1 MELNQVLQALRNADA
16 AGDTEAAKRLA
27 EIARGMTR
35 EAVAPVPA
43 FADEPP
49 AEKKKSGILA
59 SAAKGIESL
68 ISSGRTAIGAAT
80 GDANE
85 AARAG
90 LERGEDIGRRYED
103 DVSLERVKQ
112 AYNERGL
119 LSAAGEVASQVPK
132 ALAGQA
138 PNIAATLG
146 SARLGAMAGS
156 PFGPAGAV
164 IGGVGGAIAPG
175 LVSMFG
181 SNVERQAA
189 EQAKEGRNTNVD
201 VGAAAAAAVPQ
212 AALDAAGTFIPLGGR
227 LVSKLIGVPA
237 EALMGK
243 AAANATKL
251 ADEKLLAVLA
261 KGTAVGAA
269 AEIPTEV
276 AQQMLERAQAG
287 LSLSSPEALA
297 EYGETAYQVS
307 LLAPIGAA
315 GRLSARSGARDNVL
329 AQDAATRR
337 ERFVEQEKAT
347 AAQAEAD
354 KVAAAAEEAR
364 RQTPEF
370 AIEAEQKYNAFTE
383 QFKTLREQAIAKVDQ
398 NDPAAIAAKKDAA
411 VQLRALKASDEF
423 KTAVTDYRAT
433 KGIRDKLTQDQAAAA
448 ATKAAA
454 DKEAA
459 DNKAAADKEAAIR
472 AELAV
477 MGQAPGTQRSLPGF
491 TPTETVTPMP
501 DLDAQ
506 QQEVQGFAEKQA
518 ELAQSLEAQQEAESN
533 AAKTGD
539 IAGLKSLRKRR
550 EMLQNE
556 YDFVS
561 KQLDTI
567 GIAPTR
573 NIDDTQKA
581 LTAAVA
587 KLKAMAGPGY
597 DPVKAD
603 KLVAK
608 IEEMQALIKAEG
620 AQQTSLDF
628 GDATQTTS
636 SEARDKFAARV
647 YKPGAADIEAQEA
660 AALEESRFAD
670 EQALA
675 EAEANVR
682 LSPERNALLRMG
694 KRKNP
699 LSPEINTM
707 LTGPEANNAE
717 ELRVLIARWQNAN
730 TVERA
735 KLGPQIKRLM
745 SASGLEGSSAM
756 GRTAQDLQGKEIG
769 AQGEL
774 IYTADE
780 DKADIEAPK
789 AQRVPGTGELRLYN
803 ERGERPL
810 DRAEIEARLQRLLVN
825 KNLSD
830 DAFNLLRRIENVL
843 PQANY
848 AESTDRVSEGKG
860 KVKRNTASSEGLLT
874 LIDRQLTKIER
885 GLEGMTQQGRGRTTD
900 LQGFPA
906 QGAASTTPPTEGVK
920 IDVTQR
926 ASAAPGTKSPIKE
939 VRQPEKTERGTSGST
954 GVPVSK
960 RVDDTQPT
968 TLRGASTKAKDLSGQ
983 AEIEPLLRTMERTAQ
998 EDAGQMGLF
1007 AEEDKKLGAIKPD
1020 AAAFQR
1026 LMKSPYVRTLQKNL
1040 PWPTLIRA
1048 SKALP
1053 KLNDDIAALQT
1064 KLDGMLEAQ
1073 KKYKDAERVIKS
1085 NADVA
1090 TLERGLDSLSNRV
1103 TDLVVNRMTLQGAI
1117 DEART
1122 KRVAIEKQIAA
1133 LQADTAPADVEE
1145 RSTLAQHRSELDQL
1159 ENVVQSTLNDVAL
1172 TDSAMGVLQAQIQ
1185 TMKALNEVQS
1195 LRDAAPFPTD
1205 TEATKEQLRAKQTQA
1220 AKLES
1225 DKRDIERADNT
1236 EDRAAEQARL
1246 AKARVDRDTKQT
1258 AFYNERQRRLEAAFG
1273 DSVEGRQFAA
1283 INAAQRT
1290 ARELGDPVFT
1300 ADENKQLAKDPR
1312 QVLGGYRAQETLLE
1326 RNLQKS
1332 LAKSR
1337 DARDSQLD
1345 GLRNRR
1351 DDLLKQYKAAKSS
1364 DLRANLGEKYDSA
1377 ARMVTNAEQKFAATP
1392 VTWIGM
1398 KKDRAALLDI
1408 YNKIEFL
1415 EAKIDA
1421 GVVSTPEERAPAA
1434 ARVKDSVL
1442 QQMAK
1447 RAQEQRK
1454 AVEDGTFRAD
1464 APSTSG
1470 EPLLKSE
1477 IKKLTQQQQT
1487 LYSSKGNTA
1496 EVREKIAKDV
1506 RERNLAANAKRAA
1519 DRAAAKLRAEEK
1531 QAVGKTLTPFD
1542 ETALRYQMA
1551 ATASQGPAVAI
1562 TAESSISNVMD
1573 ELTATSTSPLN
1584 RAVAERLR
1592 SLLVETRLRLVKN
1605 LTDDKGNPVYGS
1617 AKVDG
1622 SEISL
1627 DMQYGLNEQTVLHEG
1642 VHAAVERV
1650 LSLPDSQLNEDQR
1663 AAKRELQA
1671 LYEAYKKDKNA
1682 PNENAKENLSE
1693 FVAEALSDNPLQNYL
1708 QSKKWTIQNMW
1719 NAVKNGILK
1728 MIGVDTPTNMRDAA
1742 FAAADRLMTRV
1753 PRPTAAD
1760 ATTVVK
1766 SLNRPRINPALQDAL
1781 DVSDRLVAKQKSWSQ
1796 QVRDENSG
1804 LAFSTR
1810 YIDRFAGFEKLAKT
1824 MEALKGTQMM
1834 YYLRMYDQRMNFV
1847 SQSASNGALSLEK
1860 IKRADGETEY
1870 VVESKDGA
1878 NLRSTV
1884 EILKDATPLVG
1895 DADAVNQLFTSYLAH
1910 KRGKRV
1916 GFDKLNFSVT
1926 EAQLTKAMNSI
1937 DRVPGLKGIFEQ
1949 AQAEYNQYNE
1959 GLVRFAQQS
1968 GALGK
1973 ETADRLLATKDYI
1986 PYYRQNKDGGVE
1998 LVIGGE
2004 APIRVG
2010 SVKDQPYLHELVG
2023 GDEPIFDFFKSSLQN
2038 TNLMVDMGLRNLATR
2053 NAVMELVGLD
2063 AAKVTPSQISG
2074 TDVVQFKV
2082 DGKDMYARIDTD
2094 EFGVNADILVK
2105 GMEGIP
2111 LQLTGVMR
2119 IASIPSR
2126 FLRRAITINP
2136 LYAARQLFRDSLA
2149 APILAGADF
2158 SPVMGALREIGTV
2171 AGKTLD
2177 KRGITGGQ
2185 FFTGTQEDMARVMRE
2200 IAGGTSTWAQA
2211 VGRMESFGMAADALT
2226 RRAQYN
2232 SYIKQGLSEME
2243 ATLAALE
2250 SMNFNK
2256 RGASP
2261 SIHMANALIPFF
2273 NAQIQGLNVLYRA
2286 VTGKASQAEKL
2297 RLQSKLLTRGAL
2309 MFGTSL
2315 AYAAAMQDDEAYQN
2329 ATPDQKY
2336 GNWFIRI
2343 PGFDEPLKLPIP
2355 FEVGYIFKALPE
2367 ALYNAAV
2374 NDRGG
2379 EDAAAAFKAILR
2391 NTIPGGSSMLQVSG
2405 WPVGVPIPQA
2415 IKPAIETILGK
2426 SMYTGRDILSTKEQ
2440 RLRPEEQF
2448 RENTSELSKMFG
2460 GATGLSPIKLD
2471 ALINGYTGS
2480 VGLAILQMGNLAFS
2494 SNESPEKAVKR
2505 LSDMPV
2511 VGGVF
2516 QANDAGHII
2525 NSTYERLREAE
2536 QVKASV
2542 TDLLG
2547 KGEKAKAMALLQ
2559 EKGNEYALAS
2569 TSSWFQSAMQKLTQ
2583 YETAVRASDKT
2594 PEEKRE
2600 LLDKIR
2606 QQKIKLAG
2614 SVREAVDR
2622 TTPR

>member
-1 MELNQVLQALRNADA
+1 MPIYSVQGPDGRIYDVEGPEGASEAQIVAYVRQQIANA
-16 AGDTEAAKRLA
+16 
-27 EIARGMTR
+27 
-35 EAVAPVPA
+35 PA
-43 FADEPP
+43 EPP

-59 SAAKGIESL
+59 SASKGLESL

-80 GDANE
+80 GDANI
-85 AARAG
+85 AAREG
-90 LERGEDIGRRYED
+90 LERGETIGRRYED
-103 DVSLERVKQ
+103 EIGLDKVKQ
-112 AYNERGL
+112 AYSERGL
-119 LSAAGEVASQVPK
+119 LSAAGEVAGQIPK
-132 ALAGQA
+132 ALAQQA

-156 PFGPAGAV
+156 AFGPVGSV
-164 IGGVGGAIAPG
+164 VGGVGGALAPG

-189 EQAKEGRNTNVD
+189 EQAKEGKSTDVD
-201 VGAAAAAAVPQ
+201 VGTAAAAALPQ
-212 AALDAAGTFIPLGGR
+212 AALDAIGTFIPLGGR
-227 LVSKLIGVPA
+227 LVSKLTGIPA
-237 EALMGK
+237 GALFGK
-243 AAANATKL
+243 TATQTTKL
-251 ADEKLLAVLA
+251 ADEKLLATLA
-261 KGTAVGAA
+261 KGTATGAL

-287 LSLSSPEALA
+287 LSLSSPDALA

-307 LLAPIGAA
+307 LLAPVGAA
-315 GRLSARSGARDNVL
+315 GRLSERSGARDTVL
-329 AQDAATRR
+329 AQDAAARR
-337 ERFVEQEKAT
+337 ERLVEQEKAT
-347 AAQAEAD
+347 ATQAEAD

-364 RQTPEF
+364 KQTPAYAQEATQLFQDLVAEQKALRGQLRKIEKGSPTEIADKEFNKDINAQLSAMGDRLKSAAREYNRVQPILKQGMRTQTPE
-370 AIEAEQKYNAFTE
+370 EELRQQQMEQET
-383 QFKTLREQAIAKVDQ
+383 
-398 NDPAAIAAKKDAA
+398 AAG
-411 VQLRALKASDEF
+411 Q
-423 KTAVTDYRAT
+423 TAQQIP
-433 KGIRDKLTQDQAAAA
+433 G
-448 ATKAAA
+448 
-454 DKEAA
+454 
-459 DNKAAADKEAAIR
+459 
-472 AELAV
+472 ELL
-477 MGQAPGTQRSLPGF
+477 APGAAQMTLPGMEAVA
-491 TPTETVTPMP
+491 TTTPMP
-501 DLDAQ
+501 DTDAQ
-506 QQEVQGFAEKQA
+506 KAAQGFAEKRN
-518 ELAQSLEAQQEAESN
+518 ELAQLLETQQQAESD
-533 AAKTGD
+533 AAERGD
-539 IAGLKSLRKRR
+539 IAGIKSLRKRR

-556 YDFVS
+556 YDFVG
-561 KQLDTI
+561 KQLDTL
-567 GIAPTR
+567 GINPER
-573 NIDDTQKA
+573 NTDVIQKE
-581 LTAAVA
+581 LDAAINQ
-587 KLKAMAGPGY
+587 LKGMAGPGY

-603 KLVAK
+603 RLVNK
-608 IEEMQALIKAEG
+608 IEEMQALLQSEG
-620 AQQTSLDF
+620 VPAGAPRQASLDF
-628 GDATQTTS
+628 GRATQTPF

-670 EQALA
+670 AQALA
-675 EAEANVR
+675 DAQSRAA
-682 LSPERNALLRMG
+682 LGPEFMALQRISE
-694 KRKNP
+694 RKAP
-699 LSPEINTM
+699 LSPEINALLAAAPDDT
-707 LTGPEANNAE
+707 
-717 ELRVLIARWQNAN
+717 
-730 TVERA
+730 
-735 KLGPQIKRLM
+735 KLG
-745 SASGLEGSSAM
+745 SAAM

-774 IYTADE
+774 IYTAEE
-780 DKADIEAPK
+780 DKADIELPK
-789 AQRVPGTGELRLYN
+789 AQRVPSDELRLYP

-830 DAFNLLRRIENVL
+830 DAYALLRRIENVL
-843 PQANY
+843 PQADY
-848 AESTDRVSEGKG
+848 AESTERVSGGTG
-860 KVKRNTASSEGLLT
+860 KVKRDVARSEGLLT
-874 LIDRQLTKIER
+874 LVDRQLTKIER
-885 GLEGMTQQGRGRTTD
+885 GLEGMTQQGRGRMAD

-920 IDVTQR
+920 IDIEKR
-926 ASAAPGTKSPIKE
+926 ASAAPGAKRPIR
-939 VRQPEKTERGTSGST
+939 VRQPEGAERTATGSA
-954 GVPVSK
+954 GVPITK
-960 RVDDTQPT
+960 RVEDTQPT
-968 TLRGASTKAKDLSGQ
+968 TMRGASTKAKDLSGQ

-998 EDAGQMGLF
+998 EDAGQLGLF

-1026 LMKSPYVRTLQKNL
+1026 LMNSPYIRTLQKKL

-1048 SKALP
+1048 SKQLP
-1053 KLNDDIAALQT
+1053 KLNDDIAALKT

-1073 KKYKDAERVIKS
+1073 KKYKDTERVIKS
-1085 NADVA
+1085 NADIA
-1090 TLERGLDSLSNRV
+1090 TMERGLDSLGRRM
-1103 TDLVVNRMTLQGAI
+1103 TELVVDRMTLQGAI
-1117 DEART
+1117 EEART
-1122 KRVAIEKQIAA
+1122 KRGDLANKIEK
-1133 LQADTAPADVEE
+1133 LQQTDVAPVDREEADMLARHTA
-1145 RSTLAQHRSELDQL
+1145 ELNRL
-1159 ENVVQSTLNDVAL
+1159 ENVLQSTLNDAAL
-1172 TDSAMGVLQAQIQ
+1172 TDSAIGVLQAQVQ
-1185 TMKALNEVQS
+1185 TMRALNEVQA
-1195 LRDAAPFPTD
+1195 LRDAAPFPADIET
-1205 TEATKEQLRAKQTQA
+1205 TQAQLRAKQTQA
-1220 AKLES
+1220 ADIEAE
-1225 DKRDIERADNT
+1225 KREIERVATAEARTKEQARTAKERADT
-1236 EDRAAEQARL
+1236 ETA
-1246 AKARVDRDTKQT
+1246 QT

-1273 DSVEGRQFAA
+1273 DAVEGRQFAA
-1283 INAAQRT
+1283 INEAQRT
-1290 ARELGDPVFT
+1290 TRELGEPVFT
-1300 ADENKQLAKDPR
+1300 ADEKTQLAKDPR
-1312 QVLGGYRAQETLLE
+1312 QVLGGYRSLETTLE
-1326 RNLQKS
+1326 KKLQAS
-1332 LAKSR
+1332 LEKSR
-1337 DARDSQLD
+1337 AARDSQLD
-1345 GLRNRR
+1345 GLRGRR
-1351 DDLLKQYKAAKSS
+1351 DDLLKQYKAAKTSAER
-1364 DLRANLGEKYDSA
+1364 DVLGEKYDSA

-1398 KKDRAALLDI
+1398 KKDRAELLDV
-1408 YNKIEFL
+1408 YNKIDFL
-1415 EAKIDA
+1415 ETKIDQ
-1421 GVVSTPEERAPAA
+1421 GLVSTPEERAPKE
-1434 ARVKDSVL
+1434 ARIKYSASR
-1442 QQMAK
+1442 QAAK
-1447 RAQEQRK
+1447 RAEENRK
-1454 AVEDGTFRAD
+1454 AAKEGAFRAE

-1477 IKKLTQQQQT
+1477 IKKLTQAQQT
-1487 LYSSKGNTA
+1487 QYSSKGNTEA
-1496 EVREKIAKDV
+1496 E
-1506 RERNLAANAKRAA
+1506 RAA
-1519 DRAAAKLRAEEK
+1519 DRAAAKARAEAK
-1531 QAVGKTLTPFD
+1531 QEAGAALNVFD
-1542 ETALRYQMA
+1542 EAALRYQAA
-1551 ATASQGPAVAI
+1551 ATASQGPSVDI
-1562 TAESSISNVMD
+1562 TAESSVSSVMD
-1573 ELTATSTSPLN
+1573 ELTASSTNPLN

-1592 SLLVETRLRLVKN
+1592 TLLMETKLRLVKN

-1650 LSLPDSQLNEDQR
+1650 LRLPDAQLTEDQR
-1663 AAKRELQA
+1663 GAKRELQA
-1671 LYEAYKKDKNA
+1671 LYDAYKKDKNA
-1682 PNENAKENLSE
+1682 PNENAKQDLSE
-1693 FVAEALSDNPLQNYL
+1693 FVAEALSDGPLQSYL
-1708 QSKKWTIQNMW
+1708 QSKKWTLQNMW

-1728 MIGVDTPTNMRDAA
+1728 MIGVDAPTNMRDAA

-1753 PRPTAAD
+1753 VRPTAAD
-1760 ATTVVK
+1760 ATTIVQSV
-1766 SLNRPRINPALQDAL
+1766 NRARVNPALQDAL
-1781 DVSDRLVAKQKSWSQ
+1781 DVSDQLVAKQKTWSQ
-1796 QVRDENSG
+1796 QVRDENTG

-1810 YIDRFAGFEKLAKT
+1810 YIDRFAGFEKLAKV
-1824 MEALKGTQMM
+1824 MDALKGTQML

-1860 IKRADGETEY
+1860 LKRADGETEY
-1870 VVESKDGA
+1870 VVESKDGPS
-1878 NLRSTV
+1878 LQSTV
-1884 EILKDATPLVG
+1884 MILKDATPLVG

-1916 GFDKLNFSVT
+1916 GFDKLNFSVS
-1926 EAQLTKAMNSI
+1926 EAQLTKAMDSI
-1937 DRVPGLKGIFEQ
+1937 DNVPGLKSIFEQ
-1949 AQAEYNQYNE
+1949 AQSEYNQYNE

-1968 GALGK
+1968 GALSK

-1986 PYYRQNKDGGVE
+1986 PYYRQNKDGGVD

-2023 GDEPIFDFFKSSLQN
+2023 GNEPIFDFFKSSLQN

-2063 AAKVTPSQISG
+2063 AATVTPSQISG
-2074 TDVVQFKV
+2074 PDVVQFRV

-2094 EFGVNADILVK
+2094 EFGINADILVK

-2136 LYAARQLFRDSLA
+2136 MYAARQLFRDSLA
-2149 APILAGADF
+2149 APILSGADF
-2158 SPVMGALREIGTV
+2158 SPVLGALREIGTV

-2200 IAGGTSTWAQA
+2200 IAGDTSTWAQT
-2211 VGRMESFGMAADALT
+2211 VGKMEAFGMGADALT

-2232 SYIKQGLSEME
+2232 SYIKQGMSEME

-2329 ATPDQKY
+2329 ATPEQKY

-2379 EDAAAAFKAILR
+2379 EDAADAFKAILR
-2391 NTIPGGSSMLQVSG
+2391 NTIPGGSSMLQVGG
-2405 WPVGVPIPQA
+2405 WPTGVPIPQS
-2415 IKPAIETILGK
+2415 IKPAIEAILGK
-2426 SMYTGRDILSTKEQ
+2426 SMYTGRDILSAREQ
-2440 RLRPEEQF
+2440 KLRPEEQF

-2471 ALINGYTGS
+2471 ALVNGYTGS

-2494 SNESPEKAVKR
+2494 PTESPEKAVKR
-2505 LSDMPV
+2505 LSDMPI

-2525 NSTYERLREAE
+2525 NSTYTRLQEAE
-2536 QVKASV
+2536 QIKASV
-2542 TDLLG
+2542 TDLLN
-2547 KGEKAKAMALLQ
+2547 KGEKAKAMSLLQ

-2569 TSSWFQSAMQKLTQ
+2569 TAGWYQSAMQKLTQ
-2583 YETAVRASDKT
+2583 YETAVRASNKT

-2600 LLDKIR
+2600 LLDRVR
-2606 QQKIKLAG
+2606 QQKITLAR
-2614 SVREAVDR
+2614 SVREAVDK
-2622 TTPR
+2622 TTPQ

>member
-1 MELNQVLQALRNADA
+1 MPQYEVDIPGQGRFRIESPTELSDEQVYA
-16 AGDTEAAKRLA
+16 AVMRQQG
-27 EIARGMTR
+27 
-35 EAVAPVPA
+35 APTP
-43 FADEPP
+43 EPP
-49 AEKKKSGILA
+49 AEKPVGKATTNIRDSAIALGQGVTGGVKAVTDMFGADNAASRFLGDAGQALSESYTPERRAEMLRQQERRQAAQRSGSRVEEMKAAISDVAESPLQSLLQGAGSFAPLLA
-59 SAAKGIESL
+59 TGVAGGALKLLPATQRAVTLALSTGQGAGAVKGSIYDTVYEQLRLEGMPENVAREQAGAAQDYASQNVDQIAAGAALGRLAGRGGVDRLLTRGGADAAAAKLGTRVGRAVGEEAVTEGIQGGQEKFAGNL
-68 ISSGRTAIGAAT
+68 ALQRTGRDVDLMQGVTGAAT
-80 GDANE
+80 QE
-85 AARAG
+85 ALIGGLAAG
-90 LERGEDIGRRYED
+90 PIAAIRSPTAALERE
-103 DVSLERVKQ
+103 
-112 AYNERGL
+112 
-119 LSAAGEVASQVPK
+119 
-132 ALAGQA
+132 
-138 PNIAATLG
+138 
-146 SARLGAMAGS
+146 
-156 PFGPAGAV
+156 
-164 IGGVGGAIAPG
+164 
-175 LVSMFG
+175 
-181 SNVERQAA
+181 
-189 EQAKEGRNTNVD
+189 
-201 VGAAAAAAVPQ
+201 AAAA
-212 AALDAAGTFIPLGGR
+212 
-227 LVSKLIGVPA
+227 
-237 EALMGK
+237 
-243 AAANATKL
+243 
-251 ADEKLLAVLA
+251 
-261 KGTAVGAA
+261 
-269 AEIPTEV
+269 
-276 AQQMLERAQAG
+276 
-287 LSLSSPEALA
+287 
-297 EYGETAYQVS
+297 
-307 LLAPIGAA
+307 
-315 GRLSARSGARDNVL
+315 
-329 AQDAATRR
+329 RR
-337 ERFVEQEKAT
+337 ERFVEQEKAA

-364 RQTPEF
+364 KQTPEY
-370 AIEAEQKYNAFTE
+370 AQEAVSGFQ
-383 QFKTLREQAIAKVDQ
+383 TLVAQQQELRG
-398 NDPAAIAAKKDAA
+398 
-411 VQLRALKASDEF
+411 QLRKI
-423 KTAVTDYRAT
+423 V
-433 KGIRDKLTQDQAAAA
+433 KGSPTEI
-448 ATKAAA
+448 A
-454 DKEAA
+454 DKEF
-459 DNKAAADKEAAIR
+459 NKDINAQLTALGPQLKEAAREYNRVQPILQQGMR
-472 AELAV
+472 AQTAEEELRQQQMEQETAA
-477 MGQAPGTQRSLPGF
+477 GQIAQTVPGEMLAPNAAQMTLPGMESVA
-491 TPTETVTPMP
+491 TTTQMP

-506 QQEVQGFAEKQA
+506 QQAAQGFAEKQN
-518 ELAQSLEAQQEAESN
+518 ELRQLLEAQQQAESD
-533 AAKTGD
+533 AAERGD
-539 IAGLKSLRKRR
+539 IAGIRSLRKRR

-556 YDFVS
+556 YEFVS
-561 KQLDTI
+561 KQLDTL
-567 GIAPTR
+567 GINPTR
-573 NIDDTQKA
+573 NTDVIQKEMD
-581 LTAAVA
+581 AAINR
-587 KLKAMAGPGY
+587 LKAMAGPGY

-603 KLVAK
+603 KLVNQ
-608 IEEMQALIKAEG
+608 IEEMQALLQAEG
-620 AQQTSLDF
+620 VPEGAPRQASLDL
-628 GDATQTTS
+628 GRATQPQI
-636 SEARDKFAARV
+636 SESRPAFAARV
-647 YKPGAADIEAQEA
+647 FKPGAADIEAQEA
-660 AALEESRFAD
+660 AALEESRLAD

-675 EAEANVR
+675 EAEANFR
-682 LSPERNALLRMG
+682 LAPERTALQRMAE
-694 KRKNP
+694 RKTP
-699 LSPEINTM
+699 LSPEINAM
-707 LTGPEANNAE
+707 LAGTPSDTKG
-717 ELRVLIARWQNAN
+717 
-730 TVERA
+730 
-735 KLGPQIKRLM
+735 
-745 SASGLEGSSAM
+745 GSSAM

-780 DKADIEAPK
+780 DQADIEKPK
-789 AQRVPGTGELRLYN
+789 ARRVPGTGELRLYN
-803 ERGERPL
+803 EQGERKI

-830 DAFNLLRRIENVL
+830 DAFALLRRIENVL
-843 PQANY
+843 PQADY
-848 AESTDRVSEGKG
+848 ADKVDRVSSGTG
-860 KVKRNTASSEGLLT
+860 KVKRDTASSEGLLT

-885 GLEGMTQQGRGRTTD
+885 GLEGMAKQSRGRTTD

-920 IDVTQR
+920 IDVEKR
-926 ASAAPGTKSPIKE
+926 ASAEPGTKSPISE
-939 VRQPEKTERGTSGST
+939 VRQPKETERGTTEST
-954 GVPVSK
+954 GVPVTK
-960 RVDDTQPT
+960 RVEDTQPT
-968 TLRGASTKAKDLSGQ
+968 TLRGASTKAKELSGQ
-983 AEIEPLLRTMERTAQ
+983 EEIEPLLRNMERAAQ

-1007 AEEDKKLGAIKPD
+1007 AEEEKKLGAIKPD

-1026 LMKSPYVRTLQKNL
+1026 LMSSPYVRTLQKKL
-1040 PWPTLIRA
+1040 PWPTLLRA
-1048 SKALP
+1048 NKALP
-1053 KLNDDIAALQT
+1053 KLNDDIAALKT

-1073 KKYKDAERVIKS
+1073 QKYKDTERVIKS
-1085 NADVA
+1085 NADIA
-1090 TLERGLDSLSNRV
+1090 TMERGLDSLGSRLTELTV
-1103 TDLVVNRMTLQGAI
+1103 DRMTLQGAI
-1117 DEART
+1117 EEART
-1122 KRVAIEKQIAA
+1122 KRADLANKIEK
-1133 LQADTAPADVEE
+1133 LQQTDVAPADREE
-1145 RSTLAQHRSELDQL
+1145 AGMLAQHTAELNQL
-1159 ENVVQSTLNDVAL
+1159 ENAVQSTLNDAAL
-1172 TDSAMGVLQAQIQ
+1172 TDSAIGVLQAQVQ
-1185 TMKALNEVQS
+1185 TMKARNEVQA

-1205 TEATKEQLRAKQTQA
+1205 IEATQEQLRAKQTQA
-1220 AKLES
+1220 ADIEAE
-1225 DKRDIERADNT
+1225 KRDVERTQTA
-1236 EDRAAEQARL
+1236 EARATKQAQL
-1246 AKARVDRDTKQT
+1246 AKQREGTTTERT
-1258 AFYNERQRRLEAAFG
+1258 AFYNARQKRLEAAFG
-1273 DSVEGRQFAA
+1273 DSAEGRQFAA

-1290 ARELGDPVFT
+1290 SRELGEPVFT
-1300 ADENKQLAKDPR
+1300 ASETTEMDKDPR
-1312 QVLGGYRAQETLLE
+1312 QVLGGYRSRETLLE
-1326 RNLQKS
+1326 SRLQKS
-1332 LAKSR
+1332 LAKSKA
-1337 DARDSQLD
+1337 ARDTQLD
-1345 GLRNRR
+1345 GMRNRR
-1351 DDLLKQYKAAKSS
+1351 DDLLKQYKAAKTAAER
-1364 DLRANLGEKYDSA
+1364 DVIGEKYDSA
-1377 ARMVTNAEQKFAATP
+1377 ARMVTNAERKFAATP

-1398 KKDRAALLDI
+1398 ARDRSELLDI
-1408 YNKIEFL
+1408 YNKIDFL
-1415 EAKIDA
+1415 EMKIDQ
-1421 GVVSTPEERAPAA
+1421 GVVSTPEERAPKTARKKYSAPQKAAEKAAENREA
-1434 ARVKDSVL
+1434 AR
-1442 QQMAK
+1442 AG
-1447 RAQEQRK
+1447 A
-1454 AVEDGTFRAD
+1454 FRAN

-1477 IKKLTQQQQT
+1477 IKKLTKPQKTQ
-1487 LYSSKGNTA
+1487 YSSKGNT
-1496 EVREKIAKDV
+1496 EEDLI
-1506 RERNLAANAKRAA
+1506 A

-1531 QAVGKTLTPFD
+1531 QKEGKVLSPF
-1542 ETALRYQMA
+1542 EQALVRYQMA
-1551 ATASQGPAVAI
+1551 ATASQGPAVEI
-1562 TAESSISNVMD
+1562 TAETSVSNVMD
-1573 ELTATSTSPLN
+1573 AITATSTNPLN

-1592 SLLVETRLRLVKN
+1592 LMLTETRLRLVKN

-1627 DMQYGLNEQTVLHEG
+1627 DRDYGLNEQTVLHEG

-1650 LSLPDSQLNEDQR
+1650 LRMPDSQLTEDQR

-1671 LYEAYKKDKNA
+1671 LYDAYMKDKKA

-1693 FVAEALSDNPLQNYL
+1693 FVSEALSDGPLQSYL
-1708 QSKKWTIQNMW
+1708 QSKKWTVQNMW
-1719 NAVKNGILK
+1719 NAVKNGILR
-1728 MIGVDTPTNMRDAA
+1728 MIGVDAPTNMRDAA

-1760 ATTVVK
+1760 ATTIVQ
-1766 SLNRPRINPALQDAL
+1766 SLNRARVNPELQDAL
-1781 DVSDRLVAKQKSWSQ
+1781 DVSDRLVAKQKTWSQ
-1796 QVRDENSG
+1796 QVRDENTG

-1810 YIDRFAGFEKLAKT
+1810 YIDRFAGFEKLAK
-1824 MEALKGTQMM
+1824 MMDALKGTQML

-1860 IKRADGETEY
+1860 LKRADGETEY

-1878 NLRSTV
+1878 SLRSTV

-1916 GFDKLNFSVT
+1916 GFNKLNFNVT
-1926 EAQLTKAMNSI
+1926 EAQLNKAMDSI

-1949 AQAEYNQYNE
+1949 AQSEYNQYNE

-1968 GALGK
+1968 GALSK

-2038 TNLMVDMGLRNLATR
+2038 TNLMVDMSLRNLATR
-2053 NAVMELVGLD
+2053 NAVMELVGLGG
-2063 AAKVTPSQISG
+2063 ATVTPSQISG
-2074 TDVVQFKV
+2074 SDVVQFRI

-2111 LQLTGVMR
+2111 LQLTGIMR

-2136 LYAARQLFRDSLA
+2136 MYAARQLFRDSLA
-2149 APILAGADF
+2149 APILSGADF
-2158 SPVMGALREIGTV
+2158 TPVMGALREIGTV

-2211 VGRMESFGMAADALT
+2211 VGKMEAFGMGADALT

-2232 SYIKQGLSEME
+2232 SFIKQGLSEME

-2273 NAQIQGLNVLYRA
+2273 NAQVQGLNVLYRA
-2286 VTGKASQAEKL
+2286 VTGKATQSEKL

-2329 ATPDQKY
+2329 ATPEQKY

-2355 FEVGYIFKALPE
+2355 FEIGYIFKALPE

-2405 WPVGVPIPQA
+2405 WPTGVPIPQA

-2426 SMYTGRDILSTKEQ
+2426 SMYTGRDILSAKEQ

-2471 ALINGYTGS
+2471 ALINGYTGA

-2494 SNESPEKAVKR
+2494 DTESPEKAVKR

-2525 NSTYERLREAE
+2525 NSTYERLKEAE

-2569 TSSWFQSAMQKLTQ
+2569 TAGWYQSAMQKLTQ
-2583 YETAVRASDKT
+2583 YETAVRASNKT

-2600 LLDKIR
+2600 LLDKVR

>member
-1 MELNQVLQALRNADA
+1 MPIYSVQGPDGRIYDVEGPEGAS
-16 AGDTEAAKRLA
+16 EAQIVAYVRQQ
-27 EIARGMTR
+27 IAS
-35 EAVAPVPA
+35 APA
-43 FADEPP
+43 EPP
-49 AEKKKSGILA
+49 AEKKKSGVLA
-59 SAAKGIESL
+59 SVGRGIESL
-68 ISSGRTAIGAAT
+68 LSSGRTAIGAAT

-103 DVSLERVKQ
+103 DVSLDRVKQ

-132 ALAGQA
+132 AIAGQA

-189 EQAKEGRNTNVD
+189 EQAKEGRGTNVD

-243 AAANATKL
+243 AAAKSTKL

-364 RQTPEF
+364 KQTPEY
-370 AIEAEQKYNAFTE
+370 AQEAVTNYQ
-383 QFKTLREQAIAKVDQ
+383 TLVAKQ
-398 NDPAAIAAKKDAA
+398 QELKG
-411 VQLRALKASDEF
+411 QLRKIEKGS
-423 KTAVTDYRAT
+423 AT
-433 KGIRDKLTQDQAAAA
+433 EI
-448 ATKAAA
+448 A
-454 DKEAA
+454 DKEFNKDINAQLAALGPQLKEAGREYNRVQPIVQQGARAQMAA
-459 DNKAAADKEAAIR
+459 DEVRQQQLEQETSVGQIAQQVPGELLAPNAAQ
-472 AELAV
+472 
-477 MGQAPGTQRSLPGF
+477 MSLPGMESVAAT
-491 TPTETVTPMP
+491 TPKPES
-501 DLDAQ
+501 DAQ
-506 QQEVQGFAEKQA
+506 QEAQGFAEKQA

-539 IAGLKSLRKRR
+539 IAGLKNLRKRR

-567 GIAPTR
+567 GVAPPR

-603 KLVAK
+603 KLVGK

-620 AQQTSLDF
+620 AQQTSFDF
-628 GDATQTTS
+628 GDTTRTTS

-694 KRKNP
+694 KSKNP
-699 LSPEINTM
+699 LSPEINT
-707 LTGPEANNAE
+707 LLA
-717 ELRVLIARWQNAN
+717 
-730 TVERA
+730 A
-735 KLGPQIKRLM
+735 KPDDTKR
-745 SASGLEGSSAM
+745 GSSVI

-780 DKADIEAPK
+780 DKADIEEPK
-789 AQRVPGTGELRLYN
+789 VQRVPGTGELRLYN

-810 DRAEIEARLQRLLVN
+810 DRVEIEARLQRLLVN

-830 DAFNLLRRIENVL
+830 DAFALLRRIENVL
-843 PQANY
+843 PQADY

-860 KVKRNTASSEGLLT
+860 KVKRNTARSEGLLT

-906 QGAASTTPPTEGVK
+906 QGAASTTPPTEGAK

-939 VRQPEKTERGTSGST
+939 VRQPKETERSTSEST
-954 GVPVSK
+954 GVPVAK

-968 TLRGASTKAKDLSGQ
+968 TLRGASTKAKDLSDQ

-1026 LMKSPYVRTLQKNL
+1026 LMKSPYIRTLQKNL

-1053 KLNDDIAALQT
+1053 KLNDDIASLQT

-1090 TLERGLDSLSNRV
+1090 TLERGLGSLSNRL
-1103 TDLVVNRMTLQGAI
+1103 TELVVNRMTLQGAI

-1145 RSTLAQHRSELDQL
+1145 RSTLAQHRAELDQL

-1205 TEATKEQLRAKQTQA
+1205 IETTQAQLRAKQTQA
-1220 AKLES
+1220 TKLES
-1225 DKRDIERADNT
+1225 DKREIERADTT
-1236 EDRAAEQARL
+1236 EARANEQARL

-1273 DSVEGRQFAA
+1273 DAVEGMQFAA

-1290 ARELGDPVFT
+1290 ARERGAPVFT
-1300 ADENKQLAKDPR
+1300 TEENKQLAKDPR
-1312 QVLGGYRAQETLLE
+1312 QVLGGYRSQETLLE

-1337 DARDSQLD
+1337 DARDFQLD

-1364 DLRANLGEKYDSA
+1364 DLRATLGEKYDSA

-1421 GVVSTPEERAPAA
+1421 GVVSTPEERAPAD

-1442 QQMAK
+1442 QRMAK
-1447 RAQEQRK
+1447 RAEEQRK

-1496 EVREKIAKDV
+1496 EVRQKIADDV
-1506 RERNLAANAKRAA
+1506 RERNIAANAARARTGKGA
-1519 DRAAAKLRAEEK
+1519 TISEDRAVEDAQQANEEAARLRNLTPAQRAK
-1531 QAVGKTLTPFD
+1531 QAKEARQVEQESEPFSEGD
-1542 ETALRYQMA
+1542 VAYQMA

-1562 TAESSISNVMD
+1562 TAESSVSNVMD
-1573 ELTATSTSPLN
+1573 EITSTSTNPLN

-1617 AKVDG
+1617 AKIDG

-1650 LSLPDSQLNEDQR
+1650 LNMPDSQLNEDQR

-1728 MIGVDTPTNMRDAA
+1728 MIGVDAPNNMRDAA

-1753 PRPTAAD
+1753 VRPTAAD
-1760 ATTVVK
+1760 ANTVVR
-1766 SLNRPRINPALQDAL
+1766 SVNRPRINPDLQDAL
-1781 DVSDRLVAKQKSWSQ
+1781 EVSDRLVAKQKTWSQ

-1824 MEALKGTQMM
+1824 MDALKGTQMM

-1860 IKRADGETEY
+1860 LKRADGETEY
-1870 VVESKDGA
+1870 VVESKDGPS
-1878 NLRSTV
+1878 LRSTV

-1926 EAQLTKAMNSI
+1926 EAQLTKAMGSI
-1937 DRVPGLKGIFEQ
+1937 DRVPGLKSIFEQ
-1949 AQAEYNQYNE
+1949 AQSEYNQYNE

-1968 GALGK
+1968 GALSK
-1973 ETADRLLATKDYI
+1973 ETADKLLATKDYI

-2038 TNLMVDMGLRNLATR
+2038 TNLIVDMGLRNLATR

-2158 SPVMGALREIGTV
+2158 SPVMGALREIGTA

-2286 VTGKASQAEKL
+2286 VTGKATQAEKL

-2415 IKPAIETILGK
+2415 IKPAIETVLGK

-2542 TDLLG
+2542 TDLLS

>member
-1 MELNQVLQALRNADA
+1 MPIYSVQGPDGRIYDVEGPEGAS
-16 AGDTEAAKRLA
+16 EAQIVAYVRQQ
-27 EIARGMTR
+27 IANT
-35 EAVAPVPA
+35 PA
-43 FADEPP
+43 EPP

-59 SAAKGIESL
+59 SAGRGLESL

-90 LERGEDIGRRYED
+90 LERGKDIGRRYED
-103 DVSLERVKQ
+103 GVSLDRVKQ

-119 LSAAGEVASQVPK
+119 LSAAGEVASQIPK
-132 ALAGQA
+132 ALAEQA

-146 SARLGAMAGS
+146 SARLGATAGS
-156 PFGPAGAV
+156 AFGPAGTV
-164 IGGVGGAIAPG
+164 IGGISGAVAPG
-175 LVSMFG
+175 LASMFG

-189 EQAKEGRNTNVD
+189 EQAKEGRATNVD
-201 VGAAAAAAVPQ
+201 VGSAAAAAVPQ
-212 AALDAAGTFIPLGGR
+212 AALDAAATFIPLGGR
-227 LVSKLIGVPA
+227 LVSKLIGVPT
-237 EALMGK
+237 ELLIGK
-243 AAANATKL
+243 AAAKSTKL

-315 GRLSARSGARDNVL
+315 GRLSERSGARDNVL

-337 ERFVEQEKAT
+337 ERFIEQDKAT
-347 AAQAEAD
+347 AAKTKAD
-354 KVAAAAEEAR
+354 KIAADAAAAADAAR

-370 AIEAEQKYNAFTE
+370 AIEAEKNYNAFTE
-383 QFKTLREQAIAKVDQ
+383 RFKTLREQANAKVDQ

-411 VQLRALKASDEF
+411 AQLKALKASDEF

-433 KGIRDKLTQDQAAAA
+433 KGIRDTLTQNQAAAA
-448 ATKAAA
+448 ATKAAT
-454 DKEAA
+454 
-459 DNKAAADKEAAIR
+459 DKEAAIR
-472 AELAV
+472 AELAA
-477 MGQAPGTQRSLPGF
+477 MGQAPGTQRLLPGF

-506 QQEVQGFAEKQA
+506 QQEAQGFAEKQS
-518 ELAQSLEAQQEAESN
+518 ELLQSLEAQQEAESK
-533 AAKTGD
+533 AAEKGD

-561 KQLDTI
+561 KQIDTI
-567 GIAPTR
+567 GTAPAR
-573 NIDDTQKA
+573 NSDDIEKA
-581 LTAAVA
+581 LKTAFA
-587 KLKAMAGPGY
+587 KLQAMSGPGY

-608 IEEMQALIKAEG
+608 IEEMQALLKAEG
-620 AQQTSLDF
+620 PLRQTGFDF
-628 GDATQTTS
+628 GDTSRTTS
-636 SEARDKFAARV
+636 SEARDAFAARV

-675 EAEANVR
+675 EAEANVK

-699 LSPEINTM
+699 LSPEVNT
-707 LTGPEANNAE
+707 LLATKPDD
-717 ELRVLIARWQNAN
+717 
-730 TVERA
+730 T
-735 KLGPQIKRLM
+735 KR
-745 SASGLEGSSAM
+745 GSSVI
-756 GRTAQDLQGKEIG
+756 GRTSQDLQGKEIG

-803 ERGERPL
+803 ERRDRPL

-830 DAFNLLRRIENVL
+830 DAFALLRRIENVL
-843 PQANY
+843 PQADY

-860 KVKRNTASSEGLLT
+860 KTKRNTARSEGLLT

-906 QGAASTTPPTEGVK
+906 QGAASTTPTTAGVK
-920 IDVTQR
+920 IDVEQR
-926 ASAAPGTKSPIKE
+926 ASAAPGTKSPISE
-939 VRQPEKTERGTSGST
+939 MRQPKETERSTSRST

-960 RVDDTQPT
+960 RVDDTQST
-968 TLRGASTKAKDLSGQ
+968 TLRGASTKAKDLSDQ

-1026 LMKSPYVRTLQKNL
+1026 LMKSPYIRTLQKNL

-1048 SKALP
+1048 SKELP
-1053 KLNDDIAALQT
+1053 KLNNDISALKA

-1085 NADVA
+1085 NADVV
-1090 TLERGLDSLSNRV
+1090 TLERGLDALSRRV
-1103 TDLVVNRMTLQGAI
+1103 TELVVGRMTLQGAI

-1122 KRVAIEKQIAA
+1122 KRAVIEKKIAA
-1133 LQADTAPADVEE
+1133 LQADTAPADAEE
-1145 RSTLAQHRSELDQL
+1145 QSTLAQHRAELDQL

-1205 TEATKEQLRAKQTQA
+1205 IEATKEQLQAKQTQA
-1220 AKLES
+1220 AKFES
-1225 DKRDIERADNT
+1225 DKSSIERTDTAET
-1236 EDRAAEQARL
+1236 RAAEQARL

-1258 AFYNERQRRLEAAFG
+1258 AFYNERQQRLEAAFG
-1273 DSVEGRQFAA
+1273 DSAEGRQFAA

-1290 ARELGDPVFT
+1290 AREMGAPVFT
-1300 ADENKQLAKDPR
+1300 AEENNQLVKDPR
-1312 QVLGGYRAQETLLE
+1312 QVLGGYRSRERLLE

-1332 LAKSR
+1332 LVKSR
-1337 DARDSQLD
+1337 DARDFQLN

-1364 DLRANLGEKYDSA
+1364 DLRATLGEKYDSA

-1408 YNKIEFL
+1408 YNKIDFL
-1415 EAKIDA
+1415 EMKIDQGA
-1421 GVVSTPEERAPAA
+1421 VSTPEERAPAD
-1434 ARVKDSVL
+1434 ARIKDSVL
-1442 QQMAK
+1442 QRMAK
-1447 RAQEQRK
+1447 RAKEQQK

-1464 APSTSG
+1464 TPSTSG
-1470 EPLLKSE
+1470 DPLLKSE
-1477 IKKLTQQQQT
+1477 IKKLTKAQQT
-1487 LYSSKGNTA
+1487 LYSRKGNTA
-1496 EVREKIAKDV
+1496 EVREKIAADV
-1506 RERNLAANAKRAA
+1506 RERNIAANAARARTGKGA
-1519 DRAAAKLRAEEK
+1519 TISEDRAVEDAQQANEEAARLRNLTPAQRAK
-1531 QAVGKTLTPFD
+1531 QAKEASQVEQEAASLSGRGNRTRKEDDSIEGNF
-1542 ETALRYQMA
+1542 AYQMA

-1562 TAESSISNVMD
+1562 TAESSVSNVMD
-1573 ELTATSTSPLN
+1573 EITATSTNPLN

-1592 SLLVETRLRLVKN
+1592 SLLVETRLRLVNN

-1617 AKVDG
+1617 AKIDG

-1650 LSLPDSQLNEDQR
+1650 LNMPDSQLNEDQR

-1728 MIGVDTPTNMRDAA
+1728 MIGVDAPTNMRDAA

-1753 PRPTAAD
+1753 VRPTAAD
-1760 ATTVVK
+1760 ASTMVRSV
-1766 SLNRPRINPALQDAL
+1766 NRLRVNPALQDAL
-1781 DVSDRLVAKQKSWSQ
+1781 DVSDRLVARQKTWSQ

-1810 YIDRFAGFEKLAKT
+1810 YIDRFAGFEKLAK
-1824 MEALKGTQMM
+1824 MMDALKGTQML

-1860 IKRADGETEY
+1860 LKRADGETEY
-1870 VVESKDGA
+1870 VVESRDGPS
-1878 NLRSTV
+1878 LRSTV

-1926 EAQLTKAMNSI
+1926 EAQLNKAMESI

-1949 AQAEYNQYNE
+1949 AQSEYNQYNE

-1968 GALGK
+1968 GALSK

-2023 GDEPIFDFFKSSLQN
+2023 GDEPIFDFFRSSLQN

-2074 TDVVQFKV
+2074 PDVVQFKV

-2149 APILAGADF
+2149 APILSGADF
-2158 SPVMGALREIGTV
+2158 SPVMGALREIGTA

-2211 VGRMESFGMAADALT
+2211 VGKMEAFGMAADALT

-2232 SYIKQGLSEME
+2232 SYIKQGMSEME

-2309 MFGTSL
+2309 MFATSL

-2343 PGFDEPLKLPIP
+2343 PGFDEPLKLPVP

-2367 ALYNAAV
+2367 ALYNAVV
-2374 NDRGG
+2374 NKRGG
-2379 EDAAAAFKAILR
+2379 EDAAEAFKAILR
-2391 NTIPGGSSMLQVSG
+2391 NTIPGGSSMLQISG
-2405 WPVGVPIPQA
+2405 WPTGVPIPQA

-2426 SMYTGRDILSTKEQ
+2426 SMYTGRDILSAKES
-2440 RLRPEEQF
+2440 RLLPEAQF

-2511 VGGVF
+2511 VGGAF
-2516 QANDAGHII
+2516 QANDAGHIL
-2525 NSTYERLREAE
+2525 NSTYDRLKEAE

-2542 TDLLG
+2542 TDLIN

-2583 YETAVRASDKT
+2583 YENAVRASDKT

-2600 LLDKIR
+2600 LLDKVR

>member
-1 MELNQVLQALRNADA
+1 
-16 AGDTEAAKRLA
+16 
-27 EIARGMTR
+27 
-35 EAVAPVPA
+35 
-43 FADEPP
+43 
-49 AEKKKSGILA
+49 
-59 SAAKGIESL
+59 
-68 ISSGRTAIGAAT
+68 
-80 GDANE
+80 
-85 AARAG
+85 
-90 LERGEDIGRRYED
+90 
-103 DVSLERVKQ
+103 
-112 AYNERGL
+112 
-119 LSAAGEVASQVPK
+119 
-132 ALAGQA
+132 
-138 PNIAATLG
+138 
-146 SARLGAMAGS
+146 MAGS

-164 IGGVGGAIAPG
+164 IGGIGGAVAPG
-175 LVSMFG
+175 LASMFG

-189 EQAKEGRNTNVD
+189 EQAKAGQDTNVD

-261 KGTAVGAA
+261 KGTAIGAA

-307 LLAPIGAA
+307 LLAPMGAA

-364 RQTPEF
+364 KQTPEY
-370 AIEAEQKYNAFTE
+370 AIEAVTSFQ
-383 QFKTLREQAIAKVDQ
+383 TLV
-398 NDPAAIAAKKDAA
+398 
-411 VQLRALKASDEF
+411 
-423 KTAVTDYRAT
+423 
-433 KGIRDKLTQDQAAAA
+433 
-448 ATKAAA
+448 
-454 DKEAA
+454 
-459 DNKAAADKEAAIR
+459 
-472 AELAV
+472 
-477 MGQAPGTQRSLPGF
+477 
-491 TPTETVTPMP
+491 
-501 DLDAQ
+501 AQ
-506 QQEVQGFAEKQA
+506 QQELKGQIRKVEKGSATEIADKEFNKDINAQLSALGPQLKEAGREYNRVQPILQQNMRGQTPEEEARQRQMEQGEQTAQMLPNELLAPNAAQMTLPGMEPVAATTPKPESDAQQEARSFAEKQA
-518 ELAQSLEAQQEAESN
+518 ELAQSLEAQQEAESK

-539 IAGLKSLRKRR
+539 IAGLKNLRKRR

-561 KQLDTI
+561 KQLDII
-567 GIAPTR
+567 GVAPTR
-573 NIDDTQKA
+573 DIDDTQKA
-581 LTAAVA
+581 LTTAFA
-587 KLKAMAGPGY
+587 KLQAMAGPGY

-608 IEEMQALIKAEG
+608 IEELQARIKTESAP
-620 AQQTSLDF
+620 QTALDF
-628 GDATQTTS
+628 GDATRTTS

-694 KRKNP
+694 KNKNP
-699 LSPEINTM
+699 LSPEINT
-707 LTGPEANNAE
+707 LLAATPDESKG
-717 ELRVLIARWQNAN
+717 
-730 TVERA
+730 
-735 KLGPQIKRLM
+735 
-745 SASGLEGSSAM
+745 GSSVM
-756 GRTAQDLQGKEIG
+756 GRTAQDLQGKKIG

-780 DKADIEAPK
+780 NKADIEEPK

-803 ERGERPL
+803 ERGAQPL
-810 DRAEIEARLQRLLVN
+810 DREEIESRLQRLLVN

-830 DAFNLLRRIENVL
+830 DAFTLLRRIENVL
-843 PQANY
+843 PQADY
-848 AESTDRVSEGKG
+848 AESTDRVSSGAG

-874 LIDRQLTKIER
+874 LVDRQLTKIER
-885 GLEGMTQQGRGRTTD
+885 GLEGMAQQGRGRTAD

-906 QGAASTTPPTEGVK
+906 QGAASTTPPTTGVK
-920 IDVTQR
+920 IDVEDR
-926 ASAAPGTKSPIKE
+926 ASAAPGTKSPINE
-939 VRQPEKTERGTSGST
+939 IRQPKETERGVFEST

-968 TLRGASTKAKDLSGQ
+968 TLRGASTKARDLSGQ
-983 AEIEPLLRTMERTAQ
+983 TEIEPLLRTMERTAQ

-1026 LMKSPYVRTLQKNL
+1026 LMNSPYVRTLQKNL
-1040 PWPTLIRA
+1040 PLPTLVRA
-1048 SKALP
+1048 NKELP
-1053 KLNDDIAALQT
+1053 KLNNDIAALQA

-1073 KKYKDAERVIKS
+1073 QKYKDTERVLKT
-1085 NADVA
+1085 NADIIP
-1090 TLERGLDSLSNRV
+1090 LERGVDSLSRRV

-1133 LQADTAPADVEE
+1133 LQADTSPADVEE
-1145 RSTLAQHRSELDQL
+1145 RSTLAQHRAELEQL
-1159 ENVVQSTLNDVAL
+1159 ENVMQSTLNDVAL
-1172 TDSAMGVLQAQIQ
+1172 TDSAIGLLQTQIQ
-1185 TMKALNEVQS
+1185 TIKARKDVQP
-1195 LRDAAPFPTD
+1195 LRDAAPFPKDIED
-1205 TEATKEQLRAKQTQA
+1205 TQTQLRAKQTQA

-1225 DKRDIERADNT
+1225 DRREIERANT
-1236 EDRAAEQARL
+1236 TEANANKQAQL
-1246 AKARVDRDTKQT
+1246 AKERIDRDTKQT

-1273 DSVEGRQFAA
+1273 DSAEGRQFAA

-1290 ARELGDPVFT
+1290 ARELGAPVFT
-1300 ADENKQLAKDPR
+1300 AEENNQIAKDPR
-1312 QVLGGYRAQETLLE
+1312 QVLGGYRSQETLLE
-1326 RNLQKS
+1326 RKLQQS
-1332 LAKSR
+1332 LAKSNA
-1337 DARDSQLD
+1337 ARDTQLD
-1345 GLRNRR
+1345 GLRKRR
-1351 DDLLKQYKAAKSS
+1351 NDLLSQYKAAKSAAER
-1364 DLRANLGEKYDSA
+1364 DVLGEKYDSA
-1377 ARMVTNAEQKFAATP
+1377 ARMVTNAERKLAATP

-1398 KKDRAALLDI
+1398 KQDRAALLDV
-1408 YNKIEFL
+1408 YNKIDFL
-1415 EAKIDA
+1415 ETKIDQ
-1421 GVVSTPEERAPAA
+1421 GLVSTPEERAPAE
-1434 ARVKDSVL
+1434 ARRKDSAL

-1454 AVEDGTFRAD
+1454 AVEDGTFRAA

-1470 EPLLKSE
+1470 EPLLRSE
-1477 IKKLTQQQQT
+1477 IKKLTKAQKTQ
-1487 LYSSKGNTA
+1487 YSSKGNT
-1496 EVREKIAKDV
+1496 EQE
-1506 RERNLAANAKRAA
+1506 RAA
-1519 DRAAAKLRAEEK
+1519 DRAIAKARAEEK
-1531 QAVGKTLTPFD
+1531 QAAGKTLTPFD

-1562 TAESSISNVMD
+1562 TAESSVSNVMD

-1592 SLLVETRLRLVKN
+1592 SLLVETRLRLVRN

-1753 PRPTAAD
+1753 PRPAAAD
-1760 ATTVVK
+1760 TTTTVK
-1766 SLNRPRINPALQDAL
+1766 SLNRARVNPDLQDAL
-1781 DVSDRLVAKQKSWSQ
+1781 DVSDQLVAKQKSWSQ

-1824 MEALKGTQMM
+1824 MDALKGTQMM

-1860 IKRADGETEY
+1860 LKRTDGETEY

-1878 NLRSTV
+1878 SLRSTV

-1916 GFDKLNFSVT
+1916 GFDKLNFNVT
-1926 EAQLTKAMNSI
+1926 EAQLTKAMASI

-1949 AQAEYNQYNE
+1949 AQSEYNQYNE

-2063 AAKVTPSQISG
+2063 AAIVTPSQISG

-2158 SPVMGALREIGTV
+2158 SPVMGALREIGTA

-2261 SIHMANALIPFF
+2261 SIHMANSLIPFF

-2343 PGFDEPLKLPIP
+2343 PGLDEPLKLPIP

-2367 ALYNAAV
+2367 ALYNTAV
-2374 NDRGG
+2374 NERGG
-2379 EDAAAAFKAILR
+2379 ADAADAFKAILR
-2391 NTIPGGSSMLQVSG
+2391 NTIPGGGSMLQVSG

-2426 SMYTGRDILSTKEQ
+2426 SMYTGRDILSAKEQ

-2460 GATGLSPIKLD
+2460 GAMGLSPIKID
-2471 ALINGYTGS
+2471 ALINGYTGT

-2511 VGGVF
+2511 INGVF
-2516 QANDAGHII
+2516 QPNDAGHII
-2525 NSTYERLREAE
+2525 NSTYDRLKEAE

-2542 TDLLG
+2542 TELLN
-2547 KGEKAKAMALLQ
+2547 KGEKAKAAALLQ

-2583 YETAVRASDKT
+2583 YETAVRASNKT

-2600 LLDKIR
+2600 LLDKVR